1 MIGEIY
7 LKTKSICIPLAF
19 ISTSYLLKGKFRLL
33 SLKIFHTKVISHIS
47 SQNQVMIGLQIYFR
61 QLTHRLLRKAI
72 TLEFALS
79 KPASLGNCMLAKDA
93 TINNISHLSYL
104 FSRKWLVLAAK
115 YYTSQKIIH
124 NSVKTYDILM
134 K

>member
-33 SLKIFHTKVISHIS
+33 SLKIFHTQVISHIS

-72 TLEFALS
+72 TLEFPLS
-79 KPASLGNCMLAKDA
+79 KPASLEQIACLQEMQQLTTYHIFHIFSAGNGWFWQQNITQVKKSFITQSKL
-93 TINNISHLSYL
+93 TI
-104 FSRKWLVLAAK
+104 F
-115 YYTSQKIIH
+115 
-124 NSVKTYDILM
+124 
-134 K
+134 